1 MPSSAFDLM
10 KLRVGCKPIRRDK
23 RSTSLI
29 LRVSAFICEWD
40 LGVIK
45 CDEAAVKSIWAHDI
59 ALSLLFSLP
68 DPLHCFHILIKYVLH
83 FLCGLDL
90 PCNLLHRNIPLLE
103 VDTTL
108 LSIVSIMSVASTK
121 YYQDSDASFCDAFS
135 HGALGFSQVGGS
147 KTLQKF
153 KYRMVCWGISTSH
166 NSGFLSFHP
175 LVNSIPFIRV

>member
-40 LGVIK
+40 HGVIK

-108 LSIVSIMSVASTK
+108 LSIVKCQLPQQNITRILTPVFVLLFHTVRSVFHRLVAQKPYKNSSIGWSVEEFLPVTILVFWASI
-121 YYQDSDASFCDAFS
+121 
-135 HGALGFSQVGGS
+135 L
-147 KTLQKF
+147 
-153 KYRMVCWGISTSH
+153 
-166 NSGFLSFHP
+166 
-175 LVNSIPFIRV
+175 

>member
-40 LGVIK
+40 HGVIK

-135 HGALGFSQVGGS
+135 TVLSVFHKLVA
-147 KTLQKF
+147 QKPY
-153 KYRMVCWGISTSH
+153 K
-166 NSGFLSFHP
+166 NSSIGWSVEEFLP
-175 LVNSIPFIRV
+175 VTILVFWASIL